1 MIQRTLI
8 LDTNVYGEL
17 LVEHDGFELI
27 RRIKAD
33 NALYIYGVDKI
44 EHELHDV
51 PSDKK
56 IKGKIF
62 REMVLSAYRSLVDE
76 ELVFTPLV
84 NYLTSKYYEKYR
96 ELRKSGKY
104 YALIKPKGLKYDES
118 DLKIDF
124 GIIAVASLKGVD
136 IVVSADKRTMMS
148 GLATATYDVVNKVNG
163 LRTPALVDYF
173 VFRKRYL
180 K

>member
-1 MIQRTLI
+1 MIQKTYI

-17 LVEHDGFELI
+17 LVEKKSFEAI
-27 RRIKAD
+27 RKIQRDKS
-33 NALYIYGVDKI
+33 LYIYGLDVI

-56 IKGKIF
+56 IKGKVF
-62 REMVLSAYRSLVDE
+62 RELVLSTYNSLIDE
-76 ELVFTPLV
+76 ELILPPLAK
-84 NYLTSKYYEKYR
+84 YLALKYYEKYL

-104 YALIKPKGLKYDES
+104 YKIVKAKEFKYNKS

-124 GIIAVASLKGVD
+124 EIIAVASLKNVD
-136 IVVSADKRTMMS
+136 IIVSADKRTMLS
-148 GLATATYDVVNKVNG
+148 KLANETYDIINRLNDLK
-163 LRTPALVDYF
+163 TPNLVDYF
-173 VFRKRYL
+173 EFRKRYI